1 MNVLETDP
9 KDELDSR
16 ISTKK
21 SLFEVDIRTP
31 VQSSKSSQV
40 SKHALISGFSQT
52 RKAN

>member
-31 VQSSKSSQV
+31 V
-40 SKHALISGFSQT
+40 
-52 RKAN
+52 